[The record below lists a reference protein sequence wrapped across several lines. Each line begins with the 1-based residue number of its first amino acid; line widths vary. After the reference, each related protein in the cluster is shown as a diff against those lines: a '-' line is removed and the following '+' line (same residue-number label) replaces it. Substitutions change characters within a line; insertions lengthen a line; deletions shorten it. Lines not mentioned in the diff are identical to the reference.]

1 MSHCLCQIAGP
12 VPAADVCF
20 GDNKSWRP
28 RRLGIRA
35 VIKSA
40 SFAAGLAAFLL
51 AAAAQAA
58 PPAQIVVGTLTLSR
72 CNSTYNGYC
81 GTITR
86 PLDAVANTAGT
97 IKIGFEFY
105 PRSNT
110 SLPSLGTIVPQE
122 GGPGYPSTGTREAY
136 LGLFKQ
142 LRDRRD
148 VLIVDKRGTG
158 KSGPINCT
166 ALQKDDT
173 ASAIAACATQLGSK
187 AWYYGTALA
196 AADVAAVLDALAID
210 RVDLYGDS
218 YGTYFAQT
226 FAARHPNRLRS
237 IILDSAYPVRPPDP
251 WFPTDWATARDGFD
265 LACDRSVSCND
276 LGLAP
281 TTRIA
286 QILAALRAAPISGK
300 APDSWGDRITK
311 TLNVSKLVEVMFN
324 AGNYPVIYRDL
335 DAAIRAWQ
343 DNGDKI
349 PLLRLV
355 AEVDTDWGT
364 PSASSFS
371 AGLYAAVA
379 CAEYPLLYSL
389 TQSPAQR
396 RSAYNAGIAQ
406 ARNARPQLFAP
417 FTFDEGIASQLYIT
431 PLDQCLDWPAPPAG
445 YAQGDALP
453 ANPLFPPVPTLVL
466 SGDLDAVTS
475 VADAAQAASQFP
487 DVVHL
492 VVPNLT
498 HITAFSHLGGNI
510 GPAGVDE
517 TNCVSQVV
525 QNFIRNLAPGDT
537 SCIPAVRPTRTVPRF
552 ATKSTQLAPATAT
565 SGNAG
570 GATELRIAAAALETI
585 GDVLARYGTSYA
597 NVGAGLRAG
606 KFTWKSTSIGQSFT
620 LTNLKW
626 VTDIVV
632 SGTMT
637 RNLGTGAV
645 SASVKLVKGGKSI
658 GNLTISWK
666 DAESAAQATITGAVN
681 GKSIKA
687 RRIAP

>member
-1 MSHCLCQIAGP
+1 MKA
-12 VPAADVCF
+12 
-20 GDNKSWRP
+20 R
-28 RRLGIRA
+28 
-35 VIKSA
+35 A
-40 SFAAGLAAFLL
+40 SFAGGLAALL
-51 AAAAQAA
+51 FAAGAQAA
-58 PPAQIVVGTLTLSR
+58 PSQLVVGTLTLSL
-72 CNSTYNGYC
+72 CNTTYTGYC

-86 PLDAVANTAGT
+86 PLDPVNNSAGT

-110 SLPSLGTIVPQE
+110 SLASLGTIVPQE

-136 LGLFKQ
+136 LGLFEP

-158 KSGPINCT
+158 KSGPINCS
-166 ALQKDDT
+166 ALQQDDT
-173 ASAIAACATQLGSK
+173 PSAIAACATQLGNK

-210 RVDLYGDS
+210 RIDLYGDS

-237 IILDSAYPVRPPDP
+237 VILDSAYPVRPSDP
-251 WFPTDWATARDGFD
+251 WFPTDWAAARDGFE
-265 LACDRSVSCND
+265 LACDRSPSCSSLGVPTSARVSQA
-276 LGLAP
+276 L
-281 TTRIA
+281 TR
-286 QILAALRAAPISGK
+286 LRSAAISGK
-300 APDSWGDRITK
+300 APDMWGDRVT
-311 TLNVSKLVEVMFN
+311 TRVDVSQLLEVMFN

-335 DAAIRAWQ
+335 DAALRAWL

-349 PLLRLV
+349 PLLRLA

-364 PSASSFS
+364 SSASSFS

-379 CAEYPLLYSL
+379 CAEYPLLYPLSQ
-389 TQSPAQR
+389 TPAQR
-396 RSAYNAGIAQ
+396 RTTYNAALAQ
-406 ARNARPQLFAP
+406 ARSNRANLFAP
-417 FTFDEGIASQLYIT
+417 FTFDEGIASGLYIT

-453 ANPLFPPVPTLVL
+453 SNPVFPPVPTLVL

-475 VADAAQAASQFP
+475 VADATQAASQFP
-487 DVVHL
+487 DVVH
-492 VVPNLT
+492 VVIPNLT
-498 HITAFSHLGGNI
+498 HITAFSHLGGNV

-517 TNCVSQVV
+517 TNCVSRVV
-525 QNFIRNLAPGDT
+525 ENFIRNLAPGDT
-537 SCIPAVRPTRTVPRF
+537 SCIPDVRPQRTPPRF
-552 ATKSTQLAPATAT
+552 ATQSSQLAPATAT

-570 GATELRIAAAALETI
+570 GATELRIAAAALETV

-606 KFTWKSTSIGQSFT
+606 RFTWRSTSTGQSFT

-626 VTDIVV
+626 VSDVVV
-632 SGTMT
+632 SGSMT
-637 RNLGTGAV
+637 RNLGTSAV
-645 SASVKLVKGGKSI
+645 SASVKVVKGGKQI
-658 GNLTISWK
+658 GTLTLAWNDSET
-666 DAESAAQATITGAVN
+666 AGLATVTGTLN
-681 GKSIKA
+681 GKAIRA

>member
-1 MSHCLCQIAGP
+1 
-12 VPAADVCF
+12 VK
-20 GDNKSWRP
+20 NR
-28 RRLGIRA
+28 
-35 VIKSA
+35 A
-40 SFAAGLAAFLL
+40 SFAGGLAALLL
-51 AAAAQAA
+51 AAGAQAA
-58 PPAQIVVGTLTLSR
+58 PSQLVVGTLTLSL
-72 CNSTYNGYC
+72 CNTTYTGYC

-86 PLDAVANTAGT
+86 RLDAVNNSAGT

-136 LGLFKQ
+136 LGLFKA

-158 KSGPINCT
+158 KSGPINCS
-166 ALQKDDT
+166 ALQQDDT

-210 RVDLYGDS
+210 RIDLYGDS
-218 YGTYFAQT
+218 YGTYFAQA

-237 IILDSAYPVRPPDP
+237 VILDSAYPVRPPDP
-251 WFPTDWATARDGFD
+251 WFPTDWETAVEGFD
-265 LACDRSVSCND
+265 LSCQRSISCSGLGGLPSDRFPA
-276 LGLAP
+276 L
-281 TTRIA
+281 I
-286 QILAALRAAPISGK
+286 AALRAAPISGK
-300 APDSWGDRITK
+300 ATDQWGDRISR
-311 TLNVSKLVEVMFN
+311 TLDVSMLIEVIFN

-335 DAAIRAWQ
+335 DAAVRAWH
-343 DNGDKI
+343 DDGDKI
-349 PLLRLV
+349 PLLRLA

-371 AGLYAAVA
+371 AGLYAAVV

-389 TQSPAQR
+389 SQTPTQR
-396 RSAYNAGIAQ
+396 RTAYNTAIGQ
-406 ARNARPQLFAP
+406 ARTSRPQLFQP
-417 FTFDEGIASQLYIT
+417 FTFDEGIASKLYIT

-453 ANPLFPPVPTLVL
+453 ANPVFPPVPTLVL

-475 VADAAQAASQFP
+475 VTDATQAASQFP

-492 VVPNLT
+492 VIPNLT
-498 HITAFSHLGGNI
+498 HITAFSNLGGNV

-517 TNCVSQVV
+517 TNCVSKVV
-525 QNFIRNLAPGDT
+525 QNFVRNLAPGDT
-537 SCIPAVRPTRTVPRF
+537 SCIPAVRPLRTVPRF
-552 ATKSTQLAPATAT
+552 ATKSAQVDPATAT

-570 GATELRIAAAALETI
+570 GATELRIAAAALETV

-606 KFTWKSTSIGQSFT
+606 KFTWRSTSSGQSFT
-620 LTNLKW
+620 LKSLKW
-626 VTDIVV
+626 VTDVVV

-637 RNLGTGAV
+637 RNLGTSAV
-645 SASVKLVKGGKSI
+645 SASVKLVRNGKSI

-666 DAESAAQATITGAVN
+666 DSETAALATITGTVN
-681 GKSIKA
+681 GKSLKA

>member
-1 MSHCLCQIAGP
+1 
-12 VPAADVCF
+12 VVV
-20 GDNKSWRP
+20 NK
-28 RRLGIRA
+28 G
-35 VIKSA
+35 A
-40 SFAAGLAAFLL
+40 SFAAGLAVFLL
-51 AAAAQAA
+51 AAGARAA

-81 GTITR
+81 GSITR
-86 PLDAVANTAGT
+86 LLDAVNNTAGT

-105 PRSNT
+105 PHSAA

-136 LGLFKQ
+136 LGLFAP

-158 KSGPINCT
+158 KSGPINCP
-166 ALQKDDT
+166 ALQIDDS

-187 AWYYGTALA
+187 AWYYGTAYA

-237 IILDSAYPVRPPDP
+237 VILDSAYPVRPPDA
-251 WFPTDWATARDGFD
+251 WFPTDWETARDGFD
-265 LACDRSVSCND
+265 LACDRSASCSS

-281 TTRIA
+281 TTRIS
-286 QILAALRAAPISGK
+286 QVLAALRAAPISGK

-311 TLNVSKLVEVMFN
+311 TLDISALIEVIFN
-324 AGNYPVIYRDL
+324 AGSYPVVYRDL

-343 DNGDKI
+343 EKSDKI
-349 PLLRLV
+349 PLLRLA
-355 AEVDTDWGT
+355 AEVETDWGT

-389 TQSPAQR
+389 AQSPAQR
-396 RSAYNAGIAQ
+396 RSAYNAAIAQ
-406 ARNARPQLFAP
+406 ARTARPGLFAP
-417 FTFDEGIASQLYIT
+417 FSFDEGIASQVYIT

-453 ANPLFPPVPTLVL
+453 ANPVFPPVPTLVL

-475 VADAAQAASQFP
+475 VTDAAQAAGQFP
-487 DVVHL
+487 DVVH
-492 VVPNLT
+492 VVIPNLT
-498 HITAFSHLGGNI
+498 HITAFSHLGGNV

-517 TNCVSQVV
+517 TNCVSKVV
-525 QNFIRNLAPGDT
+525 LNFVRNLAPGDT
-537 SCIPAVRPTRTVPRF
+537 SCIPGVRPIRTVPQF

-570 GATELRIAAAALETI
+570 GATELRIAAAALETV

-606 KFTWKSTSIGQSFT
+606 KFTWRSTSTGQSFT
-620 LTNLKW
+620 LTKLKW

-645 SASVKLVKGGKSI
+645 SANVKLVKGGKTI
-658 GNLTISWK
+658 GNLTIAWN
-666 DAESAAQATITGAVN
+666 DAETAAVASITGKLN
-681 GKSIKA
+681 GKTVKA
-687 RRIAP
+687 RRIAA

>member
-1 MSHCLCQIAGP
+1 M
-12 VPAADVCF
+12 
-20 GDNKSWRP
+20 
-28 RRLGIRA
+28 GIRVVNKGA
-35 VIKSA
+35 R
-40 SFAAGLAAFLL
+40 FAAGFAVFLL
-51 AAAAQAA
+51 AAGVQAA
-58 PPAQIVVGTLTLSR
+58 PPAHIVVGTLTLTR

-86 PLDAVANTAGT
+86 PLDAVHNTAGT

-105 PRSNT
+105 PRSNS

-136 LGLFKQ
+136 LGLFEP

-158 KSGPINCT
+158 KSGPVNCP
-166 ALQKDDT
+166 ALQQDDT
-173 ASAIAACATQLGSK
+173 ASAIAACAAQLGSK

-196 AADVAAVLDALAID
+196 AADVAAVLDTLAID

-226 FAARHPNRLRS
+226 FAARHPDRLRS
-237 IILDSAYPVRPPDP
+237 VILDSAYPVRPPDA

-265 LACDRSVSCND
+265 LACDRSNSCSS

-281 TTRIA
+281 TTRVA
-286 QILAALRAAPISGK
+286 QVLAALRAAPIFGK
-300 APDSWGDRITK
+300 AADSWGDR
-311 TLNVSKLVEVMFN
+311 LNRKLDISALIEVMFN
-324 AGNYPVIYRDL
+324 AGSYPVVYRDL

-355 AEVDTDWGT
+355 AEVQTDWGT

-379 CAEYPLLYSL
+379 CAEYPLLYAL
-389 TQSPAQR
+389 GQSPAQR
-396 RSAYNAGIAQ
+396 RSAYNAAIAQ
-406 ARNARPQLFAP
+406 ARAARPNLFAP
-417 FTFDEGIASQLYIT
+417 FSFDEGIASGVYIT

-445 YAQGDALP
+445 YAQGDSLP
-453 ANPLFPPVPTLVL
+453 ASPVFPPVPTLVL

-475 VADAAQAASQFP
+475 VTDATQAASQFP
-487 DVVHL
+487 DVVH
-492 VVPNLT
+492 VVIPNLT

-517 TNCVSQVV
+517 TNCVSKVV
-525 QNFIRNLAPGDT
+525 ENFIRNLAPGDT
-537 SCIPAVRPTRTVPRF
+537 SCVAGVRPLRTVPRF
-552 ATKSTQLAPATAT
+552 ATKSTQLVAVTAT

-570 GATELRIAAAALETI
+570 GVTELRIAAAALETV

-606 KFTWKSTSIGQSFT
+606 KFTWKSTSTGQSFT
-620 LTNLKW
+620 LTRLKW

-632 SGTMT
+632 SGTMA

-645 SASVKLVKGGKSI
+645 SANVKLVKGGKSI
-658 GNLTISWK
+658 GSLAISWK
-666 DAESAAQATITGAVN
+666 DLETDALATITGKVN

>member
-1 MSHCLCQIAGP
+1 
-12 VPAADVCF
+12 VNNRV
-20 GDNKSWRP
+20 
-28 RRLGIRA
+28 
-35 VIKSA
+35 
-40 SFAAGLAAFLL
+40 SFAGGVAALLL
-51 AAAAQAA
+51 AAGTQAA
-58 PPAQIVVGTLTLSR
+58 PSQLVVGTLKLNL
-72 CNSTYNGYC
+72 CNTTYTGYC

-86 PLDAVANTAGT
+86 PLDPVNNAAGT

-105 PRSNT
+105 PRSNA

-136 LGLFKQ
+136 LGLFQ
-142 LRDRRD
+142 RLRDRRD

-166 ALQKDDT
+166 ALQQDDT

-226 FAARHPNRLRS
+226 FAARQPNRLRS
-237 IILDSAYPVRPPDP
+237 VILDSAYPVRPPDP
-251 WFPTDWATARDGFD
+251 WFPTDWETAVDGFD
-265 LACDRSVSCND
+265 LACQRSASCSGLGQQPTDRISQ
-276 LGLAP
+276 LIAGLRS
-281 TTRIA
+281 T
-286 QILAALRAAPISGK
+286 PISGK

-311 TLNVSKLVEVMFN
+311 TLDVSMLIEVIFN

-335 DAAIRAWQ
+335 DAAVRAWL
-343 DNGDKI
+343 DSGDRT
-349 PLLRLV
+349 PLLRLA

-371 AGLYAAVA
+371 AGLYAAVV

-389 TQSPAQR
+389 TQSSAQR
-396 RSAYNAGIAQ
+396 RTAYNAAIAQ
-406 ARNARPQLFAP
+406 ARTGRTHLFWP
-417 FTFDEGIASQLYIT
+417 FTFDEGIASKLYIT

-453 ANPLFPPVPTLVL
+453 ANPVFPPVPTLVL

-475 VADAAQAASQFP
+475 VTDATQAASQFP

-492 VVPNLT
+492 VIPNLT
-498 HITAFSHLGGNI
+498 HITAFSHLGGNV

-517 TNCVSQVV
+517 TNCVSRVV
-525 QNFIRNLAPGDT
+525 QNFIRKLAPGDT
-537 SCIPAVRPTRTVPRF
+537 SCIPAVRPIRTVPRF
-552 ATKSTQLAPATAT
+552 ATKSTQLAAATAT
-565 SGNAG
+565 TGNAG
-570 GATELRIAAAALETI
+570 TTADLRVTAAALETI

-606 KFTWKSTSIGQSFT
+606 KFTWHSTSTGQSFT
-620 LTNLKW
+620 LTSLKW
-626 VTDIVV
+626 VTDVAV

-645 SASVKLVKGGKSI
+645 SASVKVVKGGVQI
-658 GNLTISWK
+658 GTLTISWK
-666 DAESAAQATITGAVN
+666 DNETAALATITGTLSGRA
-681 GKSIKA
+681 IRA